1 MANQIAEHMPQ
12 LKYHCEK
19 LEKDPFVFLNYFQP
33 LRLHPRTRELVEVAI
48 SDSKPEIADKYL
60 FGLILAERS
69 VIHIIK
75 NDDKLSVGA
84 TGKNSCF
91 TNNRY

>member
-1 MANQIAEHMPQ
+1 M
-12 LKYHCEK
+12 
-19 LEKDPFVFLNYFQP
+19 
-33 LRLHPRTRELVEVAI
+33 RLHPRTRELVEVAI

-84 TGKNSCF
+84 TGKNDSF
-91 TNNRY
+91 YIFHRYQHDSELYQCK